1 MTRILFAFKH
11 SGKGFQ
17 FLLKNEAAFQ
27 QELVLAVLLVPLS
40 FLINQTLSEG
50 LLLLMTLL
58 LVLIVETLNT
68 AIETDFDR
76 IGLEHHELSGLAKD
90 LGSAAVLLS
99 LLFTAG
105 VWLTFYGAM
114 DRLHSGCHETDRQPR
129 LKTGPILTIGG

>member
-1 MTRILFAFKH
+1 MDKKTGIMRILFAFKH

-40 FLINQTLSEG
+40 FLIKQTLTE
-50 LLLLMTLL
+50 LLVLLMVLA
-58 LVLIVETLNT
+58 LVLIVEILNT
-68 AIETDFDR
+68 AIETVVDR

-99 LLFTAG
+99 LLFAAG
-105 VWLTFYGAM
+105 VWLTFLWRYG
-114 DRLHSGCHETDRQPR
+114 SSS
-129 LKTGPILTIGG
+129 IG